1 MDELDSSRLI
11 STHLKGGRKEL
22 QAATTS
28 SLVLKEIQMSRILAV
43 HASPRGDRSHSRR
56 LAEVF
61 LSAWQTF
68 NPQSQLTRR
77 EVGRAL
83 IPPVNEAFVAA
94 AFYPEPDARP
104 LLMQADLAFSDE
116 LVGELLGHD
125 LLVISTPMHNFSVPS
140 GLKAW
145 IDQIVRLGLTF
156 NHTLDNGVAQY
167 EPLVRGKK
175 ALIVTSR
182 GGFGFGPGGELE
194 ALNHADPLL
203 RTALGFI
210 GITDV
215 TVVAAEG
222 EESVERTFQISA
234 AEAEQRLL
242 ALAREF

>member
-1 MDELDSSRLI
+1 
-11 STHLKGGRKEL
+11 
-22 QAATTS
+22 
-28 SLVLKEIQMSRILAV
+28 MSRILAI

-61 LSAWQTF
+61 LSAWQVR

-77 EVGRAL
+77 EVGRTL
-83 IPPVNEAFVAA
+83 IAPVNEAFVAA
-94 AFYPEPDARP
+94 AFHPEPDARP
-104 LLMQADLAFSDE
+104 LSMQADLALSDE

-125 LLVISTPMHNFSVPS
+125 LLVISTPMYNFSVPS

-156 NHTLDNGVAQY
+156 NHTLDNGIAQY
-167 EPLVRGKK
+167 EPLVGGKK

-194 ALNHADPLL
+194 AMNHADPFL

-222 EESVERTFQISA
+222 EESAERTFQVSV

>member
-1 MDELDSSRLI
+1 
-11 STHLKGGRKEL
+11 
-22 QAATTS
+22 
-28 SLVLKEIQMSRILAV
+28 MSRILAI

-61 LSAWQTF
+61 LSAWQVRH
-68 NPQSQLTRR
+68 PQAQVTRR

-83 IPPVNEAFVAA
+83 IPAVNEAFVAA
-94 AFYPEPDARP
+94 AFYPQPEARP
-104 LLMQADLAFSDE
+104 LSMQADLALSDQ
-116 LVGELLGHD
+116 LVGELFDHD
-125 LLVISTPMHNFSVPS
+125 LLLISTPMYNFSVPS

-145 IDQIVRLGLTF
+145 VDQIVRLGLTF
-156 NHTLDNGVAQY
+156 DHTLDNGVAQY
-167 EPLVRGKK
+167 TPLLQGKK

-194 ALNHADPLL
+194 ALNHADPWL

-210 GITDV
+210 GINDV

-222 EESVERTFQISA
+222 EESAERTFTVSL

-242 ALAREF
+242 SLAREF

>member
-1 MDELDSSRLI
+1 
-11 STHLKGGRKEL
+11 
-22 QAATTS
+22 
-28 SLVLKEIQMSRILAV
+28 
-43 HASPRGDRSHSRR
+43 
-56 LAEVF
+56 
-61 LSAWQTF
+61 
-68 NPQSQLTRR
+68 
-77 EVGRAL
+77 
-83 IPPVNEAFVAA
+83 
-94 AFYPEPDARP
+94 
-104 LLMQADLAFSDE
+104 
-116 LVGELLGHD
+116 
-125 LLVISTPMHNFSVPS
+125 MHNFSVPS

-194 ALNHADPLL
+194 AMNHADPLL

-210 GITDV
+210 GITDI

-222 EESVERTFQISA
+222 EESAERTFQISA